1 MKFHKSK
8 YLFIPVAAFLF
19 FGGIPVEFG
28 TEGAFFHGFMIPKPV
43 ITIGLGTNL
52 PDIRIRSSS
61 GMKIYEVDTG
71 YKLIADDADE
81 VQIKGGRK
89 RSPRSTSSSWPTP
102 RRGKR
107 RTSWP
112 PASRARSA
120 ATSTS
125 PKTPKP
131 TPPASSRSNSA
142 IF

>member
-1 MKFHKSK
+1 MKFRKNK
-8 YLFIPVAAFLF
+8 YLFIPIAAFLF

-81 VQIKGGRK
+81 VQIKGGAEKITEKYVILLAHAKEREAAD
-89 RSPRSTSSSWPTP
+89 TLAA
-102 RRGKR
+102 GFQ
-107 RTSWP
+107 
-112 PASRARSA
+112 SRIGGTGYA
-120 ATSTS
+120 AT
-125 PKTPKP
+125 
-131 TPPASSRSNSA
+131 
-142 IF
+142 